1 MEKTLYI
8 SWHLADPGILLN
20 WIQFAA
26 AKGKTDYVGLLLD
39 HGYNNWQFDT
49 EPKNVPVFDLYQ
61 LEHWELPLILVLFYV
76 LKSDSRLCLV
86 SLMSLSHRLDLES
99 HREGTPRAI
108 ELAAINGHVD
118 AFSLLAARLQMDS
131 QNNEWFQLGQV
142 RSLSSNHLLSLSL
155 LFLSSFSLSLLSV
168 GTGGISSHPT
178 ILPAVGLRRGR
189 KR

>member
-1 MEKTLYI
+1 
-8 SWHLADPGILLN
+8 
-20 WIQFAA
+20 
-26 AKGKTDYVGLLLD
+26 
-39 HGYNNWQFDT
+39 
-49 EPKNVPVFDLYQ
+49 
-61 LEHWELPLILVLFYV
+61 
-76 LKSDSRLCLV
+76 
-86 SLMSLSHRLDLES
+86 MSFSHRLDLES

-155 LFLSSFSLSLLSV
+155 LLSTSFSLSLMSA